1 MPLLAAALAKTGMGD
16 SHSFALMVRG
26 LVRSR
31 MHAMGRVSS
40 DVSSE
45 WLASI
50 GRREP
55 LPDRPLVAVAAALAA
70 GCAIGGMIAVSPV
83 VWWLAAVAALLVW
96 AILGWGLLDRMAHP
110 GWAGV
115 ALLAAVACGG
125 AGWCAVRSHLFS
137 NDDLAW
143 SLTSSPQPVAIE
155 GIVLES
161 PRRLSAPQLDP
172 LRGESAQAVMQRPS
186 SECVV
191 AVQAVRGGASWRP
204 ASGRAAVIVDGEPP
218 DLAAGCRVRVLGR
231 GMRPPPPL
239 NPDEFDFRERA
250 RLLRCLS
257 IVRVHSAACVR
268 VLFRPGGWSLMTWI
282 DRLRSGGVEV
292 LRRHLSPECAPL
304 AAALLLGSRESLPR
318 EESLEFLV
326 TGTIHILSISGLHV
340 GLLSLALFKLLRM
353 LALPRGWSLVAVA
366 CCTGL
371 YMTLVRAETPVVRA
385 TLLIWLACLGAAI
398 GRRSLAANSLALA
411 AILVL
416 LWHPPELFRV
426 GSQLSFLSTAVLIGA
441 SAALPRTDPDDPI
454 ERLIERSRSPLEK
467 RLRRI
472 GRQVLET
479 VITGAAVWAVT
490 APVVAARF
498 HLVSP
503 VGLVLNPVIAPL
515 VAVAMAWGFLCLVAA
530 TVSATLAEGC
540 GWACDATLRC
550 IGAVVRWAAGLPG
563 GYFWVTGPPEWWVAG
578 WYAVLVFTLLVV
590 SRERLARIGTWV
602 VVAVAWTGVGWAALL
617 MQRFV
622 SPQHAEMRVVV
633 AAMGH
638 GCGIVVRSPAGRCLV
653 YDAGRLGAP
662 SAARRAM
669 TAVLWHEGV
678 TQIDTLVISHA
689 DTDHFNAVPELLE
702 RFTVGEIVVPPPFL
716 VSQSWAVAELLW
728 QARVAGIRVRAAQA
742 GDSFALDSLCRIR
755 VLHPE
760 VEDSDLERHA
770 VASAADATS
779 DNETSLVLAVESAGR
794 RLLLT
799 GDLEGEALARFV
811 ASDPDS
817 CDVLVA
823 PHHGSRTSLPPDI
836 VRATAADW
844 VVVSGLG
851 AAGWPEVRDAYAG
864 ARLDGG
870 LVSVIKTGPDAE
882 SAGGAIALT
891 LTASSVRV
899 QQFDGDRWRQ
909 GPADLGQE
917 APGGSWGTP
926 GANASPRAMQ
936 IRDRPT
942 HRSPRT
948 SVRGFYG
955 NGHASPERERW
966 DSQSA
971 SGRVRS
977 QPAAMS
983 TSWLATKPARSISTP
998 LVNP

>member
-1 MPLLAAALAKTGMGD
+1 MGD
-16 SHSFALMVRG
+16 AEPFLLMLRG
-26 LVRSR
+26 L
-31 MHAMGRVSS
+31 GREG
-40 DVSSE
+40 SE
-45 WLASI
+45 WLA
-50 GRREP
+50 GLVRREP
-55 LPDRPLVAVAAALAA
+55 LPERPLVAVAVVLAA
-70 GCAIGGMIAVSPV
+70 GCAIGGVVAVSPI

-96 AILGWGLLDRMAHP
+96 WLLALGLLDRERRP
-110 GWAGV
+110 QWAAV
-115 ALLAAVACGG
+115 ALLAAVGSGG
-125 AGWCAVRSHLFS
+125 AGWCAARSTLFAR
-137 NDDLAW
+137 DDLAW

-155 GIVLES
+155 GIVVET

-172 LRGESAQAVMQRPS
+172 LRSEAAQAAMQRPS

-191 AVQAVRGGASWRP
+191 AVRAVRRGASWRP

-218 DLAAGCRVRVLGR
+218 DLTTGCRVRVLGR

-239 NPDEFDFRERA
+239 NPGEFDFRERA
-250 RLLRCLS
+250 RSLRCLS
-257 IVRVHSAACVR
+257 IVRAHSTACLT
-268 VLFRPGGWSLMTWI
+268 VLFRPGGWSPGAWI
-282 DRLRSGGVEV
+282 DRLRIGGVDV
-292 LRRHLSPECAPL
+292 LRRHLSPERAPL

-353 LALPRGWSLVAVA
+353 LPLPRGWSLLAVA
-366 CCTGL
+366 CFTGL

-385 TLLIWLACLGAAI
+385 TLLIWLACLGAAL

-416 LWHPPELFRV
+416 LWHPPELFRI

-441 SAALPRTDPDDPI
+441 SAALPRTDTDDPI

-467 RLRRI
+467 RLRWV
-472 GRQVLET
+472 GRQVLEM

-490 APVVAARF
+490 APVVAAQF

-530 TVSATLAEGC
+530 TVSATLAAGC
-540 GWACDATLRC
+540 GWACDGTLRC
-550 IGAVVRWAAGLPG
+550 IGAVVSWAAGLPG
-563 GYFWVTGPPEWWVAG
+563 GYFWTAGPPQWWVMG

-590 SRERLARIGTWV
+590 SRERLCRLSTWG
-602 VVAVAWTGVGWAALL
+602 VVAVAWTCVGWAAIVA
-617 MQRFV
+617 QRLV
-622 SPQHAEMRVVV
+622 YPQPADMRVVV

-638 GCGIVVRSPAGRCLV
+638 GCGIAVRSPTGRCLV

-702 RFTVGEIVVPPPFL
+702 RFAVGEIVVPPPFL
-716 VSQSWAVAELLW
+716 TSGSWAVGEVLR
-728 QARVAGIRVRAAQA
+728 QARAAGITVRPTQA
-742 GDSFALDSLCRIR
+742 GDSFALDPHCRIR

-760 VEDSDLERHA
+760 FEDDGLKRLA
-770 VASAADATS
+770 VPPAADGTR

-836 VRATAADW
+836 ARATEADW
-844 VVVSGLG
+844 VVVSGQA
-851 AAGWPEVRDAYAG
+851 AAGWPEVRDAYAR

-870 LVSVIKTGPDAE
+870 LVSVIKTGPGTD
-882 SAGGAIALT
+882 SDGGAIALT
-891 LTASSVRV
+891 LTASGV
-899 QQFDGDRWRQ
+899 QVEQFDGNRWREV
-909 GPADLGQE
+909 P
-917 APGGSWGTP
+917 PGE
-926 GANASPRAMQ
+926 
-936 IRDRPT
+936 
-942 HRSPRT
+942 RSPRRT
-948 SVRGFYG
+948 PVKSRSRHV
-955 NGHASPERERW
+955 AAVSPPP
-966 DSQSA
+966 
-971 SGRVRS
+971 GRVRN
-977 QPAAMS
+977 QPATIS
-983 TSWLATKPARSISTP
+983 TNWLATKPASSISTP